1 MLLLYIKWW
10 PMFLQRNWTKHLR
23 RNLKEK
29 KKRMCIKGWWFF
41 FPRDDET
48 KQKKQILCVCH
59 QPYMCTNLKI
69 PVRSPQQSTVCFP
82 TGSHFQPLLLCELFR
97 HFSKQLL
104 MLPCTFLLLGVTFDH
119 SVFKTICL
127 CICLS
132 HYMGP
137 SIVQILNFFIS
148 PTHGGVL

>member
-1 MLLLYIKWW
+1 MHCVATVCFYKGLNK
-10 PMFLQRNWTKHLR
+10 TSLR
-23 RNLKEK
+23 KFEEK
-29 KKRMCIKGWWFF
+29 NKRMYIKGWWWVFFF
-41 FPRDDET
+41 FPRDAET

-59 QPYMCTNLKI
+59 QSYMCTNLKI
-69 PVRSPQQSTVCFP
+69 PVSSLQQSTVCFP
-82 TGSHFQPLLLCELFR
+82 TGSHFQPLLLRELFR